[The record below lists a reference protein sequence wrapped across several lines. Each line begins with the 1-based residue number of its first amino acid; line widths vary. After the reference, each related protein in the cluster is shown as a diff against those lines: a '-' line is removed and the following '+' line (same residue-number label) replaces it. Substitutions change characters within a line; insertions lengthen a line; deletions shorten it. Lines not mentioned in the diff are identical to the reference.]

1 MHIKNPNTIWKFFG
15 LFIMSVFFISSATY
29 AQLPP
34 EQGESEYTD
43 EELEMFVE
51 AAMDIMP
58 LQQEA
63 QEKMIEEV
71 EDSGLS
77 LERFNTIL
85 EARSQGMES
94 DATEEEMEAVR
105 STLESLEDIQ
115 VEYQGKIDEQIEK
128 SGITPEKFEEIFARY
143 QQDPDLQMRIN
154 QIMQEKG

>member
-1 MHIKNPNTIWKFFG
+1 MHTKKSNTWKILG
-15 LFIMSVFFISSATY
+15 LFIMSVFFFWSASN

-34 EQGESEYTD
+34 EQGEYDYTD

-51 AAMDIMP
+51 AAMEIMP

-63 QEKMIEEV
+63 QIKMIEEV
-71 EDSGLS
+71 EESGLS

-85 EARSQGMES
+85 EARTMGMEA
-94 DATEEEMEAVR
+94 DATEEELEALR
-105 STLESLEDIQ
+105 NTLESLEDIQ
-115 VEYQGKIDEQIEK
+115 VEYQQKIDQQIRD
-128 SGITPEKFEEIFARY
+128 SGISTEKFEEIFARY

>member
-1 MHIKNPNTIWKFFG
+1 MHKNPNTILKTLG
-15 LFIMSVFFISSATY
+15 LFTMMVFFFSSASN

-34 EQGESEYTD
+34 TQGESEYTD

-51 AAMDIMP
+51 AAMEIMP

-63 QEKMIEEV
+63 QRKMIEEV

-85 EARSQGMES
+85 EASSHGMDS
-94 DATEEEMEAVR
+94 DATEEELEAVR
-105 STLESLEDIQ
+105 STLESLEYIQ
-115 VEYQGKIDEQIEK
+115 VEYQEKIDEQIE
-128 SGITPEKFEEIFARY
+128 STGISPEKFEEIFARY

>member
-1 MHIKNPNTIWKFFG
+1 MHINISDKIWKTLG
-15 LFIMSVFFISSATY
+15 LFIISVFFISSAIH
-29 AQLPP
+29 AQQ
-34 EQGESEYTD
+34 EGENDYTD
-43 EELEMFVE
+43 EELEMFVD
-51 AAMDIMP
+51 AAIEIMP

-85 EARSQGMES
+85 EAQSRGMES
-94 DATEEEMEAVR
+94 DATEEEIESVR
-105 STLESLEDIQ
+105 STLVSLEEIQ
-115 VEYQGKIDEQIEK
+115 VDYQGKIDEQIEK